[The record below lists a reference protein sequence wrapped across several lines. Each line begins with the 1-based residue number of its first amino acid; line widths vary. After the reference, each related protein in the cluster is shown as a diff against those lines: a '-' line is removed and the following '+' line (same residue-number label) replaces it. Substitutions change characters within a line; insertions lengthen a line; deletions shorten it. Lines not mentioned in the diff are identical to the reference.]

1 MTIKEARECLD
12 AYAVM
17 SLNEKSMYN
26 DEYYEAKGVVN
37 GYEAKEKELENA
49 LVIPEGWHLSTY
61 GFIDDGR
68 DKPFYIDLMRRGEL
82 VKGYGATEH
91 EALINAIKQIK

>member
-1 MTIKEARECLD
+1 MTIKEEI
-12 AYAVM
+12 
-17 SLNEKSMYN
+17 SLLN
-26 DEYYEAKGVVN
+26 DLLGVIEDDN
-37 GYEAKEKELENA
+37 SRKYLHQTILKLEAKEKELEKA
-49 LVIPEGWHLSTY
+49 LVIPEGWYLSTY

>member
-1 MTIKEARECLD
+1 MTIKEEI
-12 AYAVM
+12 
-17 SLNEKSMYN
+17 SLLN
-26 DEYYEAKGVVN
+26 DLLGVIEDDN
-37 GYEAKEKELENA
+37 SRKYLHQTILKLEAKEKELENA